1 MSIKEI
7 REKLASMI
15 PEKKKQERNRRFYEV
30 CQLLIAQTGA
40 FDKDR
45 FGLATDKERDFFT
58 VRFSQHFYQLL
69 TETPTG
75 NIDGHSFQ
83 IDEYRR
89 QELINFKIDPVI
101 VGYKLSVPFSDSTKA
116 EKQLGRGARQTAFNC
131 LSALT
136 QDFLDWDK
144 FTDFTCSYVNK
155 PDFGFFRISDLLQTR
170 KIKEILEIA
179 AVKPAEIYQENMNII
194 FV

>member
-7 REKLASMI
+7 REKIALMM

-58 VRFSQHFYQLL
+58 VRFSEQFYKLL
-69 TETPTG
+69 TETQID
-75 NIDGHSFQ
+75 NIDGHGFR
-83 IDEYRR
+83 IDQDRR
-89 QELINFKIDPVI
+89 QELINFKINPVI

-116 EKQLGRGARQTAFNC
+116 EKQLSRGAKQTAFNC
-131 LSALT
+131 FSVLT

-144 FTDFTCSYVNK
+144 FMKWTRNYVKDPSVN
-155 PDFGFFRISDLLQTR
+155 PSQITDLLQVYEMNGKLATTA
-170 KIKEILEIA
+170 I
-179 AVKPAEIYQENMNII
+179 KPAEIYQENMNII